1 MVPAG
6 RRIGAMFSRV
16 DGSMATAARSR
27 RTNGRA
33 VLAREGVAAVVGTR
47 RCRKDEPKRSVGNTG
62 NTGNTRNTG
71 NPLPE
76 SSALD
81 SSTISGAS
89 VYRPA
94 AGLRR
99 MGWRKWAET
108 GGNSWSARPALR
120 IEGMTGE
127 AWRKDQND
135 HHDLAQPALQQV
147 AGDPRAS
154 APQGNRTHDPGVSQ
168 AAGEHGRSREAD
180 RPGGWRCEGSDAR
193 WRTGVQEA
201 RQEESRSWQSR
212 HCQGD
217 RRASHPVAATDRG
230 VRQAC
235 RHRPAA
241 RSGVAAS
248 EIAS

>member
-27 RTNGRA
+27 RMNGRA
-33 VLAREGVAAVVGTR
+33 VLAREGVPAVVVTR

-62 NTGNTRNTG
+62 NTG

-94 AGLRR
+94 AGLCR

-154 APQGNRTHDPGVSQ
+154 APQGNR
-168 AAGEHGRSREAD
+168 
-180 RPGGWRCEGSDAR
+180 
-193 WRTGVQEA
+193 
-201 RQEESRSWQSR
+201 
-212 HCQGD
+212 
-217 RRASHPVAATDRG
+217 
-230 VRQAC
+230 
-235 RHRPAA
+235 
-241 RSGVAAS
+241 
-248 EIAS
+248 